1 MTSHRWPLPMQTKQQ
16 FQSRWEKPVLSWV
29 NREGGWDSG
38 VPNRWLPQE
47 LPPMLAVPTIRR
59 HWGGSAQ
66 RRGTVWRV
74 GGGGMLHCTSP
85 QNAMWHKTS
94 GDGSESSREKHI
106 VIYGSGICCQIRNR
120 DLISSKSS
128 SLYKSRWGGVCNA
141 QSCSTLNLLL
151 FLISRSHLQSRRL
164 SWPWCQEPPG
174 GWMGRWECPSTGWVV
189 ISILWF
195 GTFRVRREGYG
206 KIQKGDIEKGNKR
219 KCSVQENHRLNRN
232 RFGLEVHWLKLQ
244 SSALLFWVTLGKSF
258 HLSGC
263 LFLPNAWIF

>member
-1 MTSHRWPLPMQTKQQ
+1 MQTKQQ

-29 NREGGWDSG
+29 NREGGRDSG

-47 LPPMLAVPTIRR
+47 HPPMLAVPTIRR

-164 SWPWCQEPPG
+164 SWPWCQEPPRWVNG
-174 GWMGRWECPSTGWVV
+174 EMRVSFYWMG
-189 ISILWF
+189 
-195 GTFRVRREGYG
+195 GY
-206 KIQKGDIEKGNKR
+206 
-219 KCSVQENHRLNRN
+219 
-232 RFGLEVHWLKLQ
+232 
-244 SSALLFWVTLGKSF
+244 F
-258 HLSGC
+258 HLVIWN
-263 LFLPNAWIF
+263 LPCEKRRLWQNPKRGHWKREQKKMFSPRKPQAE